1 MARSGWIKHK
11 EGPAGFQSPVDVLQN
26 LRWVSEVVDHVE
38 RCDELIVIPLFKPCC
53 VLGLEANVI
62 QSPKLC
68 FCPGGGDGIVGE
80 IVAPETAVR
89 EGLGHEV
96 EHNYMPAPDSRG
108 WDARRSPGCS
118 GPGPQAAGPLPRDGS
133 GRTDRTSRRVACGRC
148 HVSDAAG
155 SRWRQ
160 RPPSRQGS
168 RIRLVRPAPPPR
180 RALARI
186 PEGPVRSESECA
198 PSRTASRA

>member
-1 MARSGWIKHK
+1 MSEVLVQMARSGWIKHK
-11 EGPAGFQSPVDVLQN
+11 EGPSGFQSPVDVLQN
-26 LRWVSEVVDHVE
+26 LGWVSEVVDHVE

-96 EHNYMPAPDSRG
+96 EHNSMPAPDSRG
-108 WDARRSPGCS
+108 WDA
-118 GPGPQAAGPLPRDGS
+118 
-133 GRTDRTSRRVACGRC
+133 
-148 HVSDAAG
+148 
-155 SRWRQ
+155 
-160 RPPSRQGS
+160 
-168 RIRLVRPAPPPR
+168 
-180 RALARI
+180 AR
-186 PEGPVRSESECA
+186 
-198 PSRTASRA
+198 